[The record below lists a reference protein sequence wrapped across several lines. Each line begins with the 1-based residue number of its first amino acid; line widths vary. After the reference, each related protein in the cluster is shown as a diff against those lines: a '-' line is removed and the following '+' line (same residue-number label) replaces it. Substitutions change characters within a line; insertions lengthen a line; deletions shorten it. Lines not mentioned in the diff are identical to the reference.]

1 MNRHSD
7 NVSDQN
13 LITQRSLQIIATMLA
28 TTEVNVQDIQILGLH
43 LKWKIEIHIQRYTN
57 RTEDQAFLAVQEK
70 RKHSILV
77 PKRTCRENPD
87 PNMPPAV
94 GCTGWNLRTAIQCSN
109 SFRAVRRTAAMCGD
123 L

>member
-1 MNRHSD
+1 MPDPVRAVPCTGVRAANTVQKRNPLIRINRHSD

-13 LITQRSLQIIATMLA
+13 LKTKRSLQPIATMLA

-43 LKWKIEIHIQRYTN
+43 LKWKIEIHIQRYTD

-70 RKHSILV
+70 RKHRVLV

-94 GCTGWNLRTAIQCSN
+94 G
-109 SFRAVRRTAAMCGD
+109 
-123 L
+123 